1 MRLKHEFEIIT
12 DKTSYFKAFVNV
24 LKYRSPHIHLDY
36 EMGIILSGEL
46 IIRID
51 DVQHTL
57 SQGDILCLNPCEIHE
72 LEAIDQVTLLL
83 LQVNPSYFH
92 SIYPAM
98 QNIIFTREFVKAD
111 NNNPTYISLK
121 NEMYDFASTY
131 MKKEEKYELKCA
143 GLLNFMF
150 CDILELFPQEK
161 VSSEMRT
168 SARYKADRIRRIA
181 DYLEKNY
188 PEKIKLSDLAES
200 ENITVTHM
208 SHFFTDNFH
217 MTFQDYLTKLRCEK
231 ARSLL
236 LMTDLSLFDISFSCG
251 FSDPKYF
258 NKGFIKQY
266 NCSPR
271 EYRNNFGHEKLD
283 VQQASML
290 TTQQIMSDKTSL
302 VILSRFINSKTG

>member
-1 MRLKHEFEIIT
+1 MRNKHEFEIIT
-12 DKTSYFKAFVNV
+12 DKTSYFKSFVNV

-36 EMGIILSGEL
+36 EMGIILNGEL
-46 IIRID
+46 IIRIED
-51 DVQHTL
+51 QEYL
-57 SQGDILCLNPCEIHE
+57 LAPGDILCLNPCEIHE
-72 LEAIDQVTLLL
+72 LEATNQVTLLL
-83 LQVNPSYFH
+83 LQVNPAYFH
-92 SIYPAM
+92 RLYPAM
-98 QNIIFTREFVKAD
+98 QNIIFTKEYIKAD
-111 NNNPTYISLK
+111 DTNPTYLNLK
-121 NEMYDFASTY
+121 EEMYKFASTY
-131 MKKEEKYELKCA
+131 MKKEDKYELKCA

-150 CDILELFPQEK
+150 CDILELFPQER
-161 VSSEMRT
+161 VSSEMQN
-168 SARYKADRIRRIA
+168 SARNKADRIRRIA

-188 PEKIKLSDLAES
+188 SEKIKLSDLADL

-258 NKGFIKQY
+258 NKGFLKQY
-266 NCSPR
+266 NCSPK
-271 EYRNNFGHEKLD
+271 EYRSNFGHEKLD

-302 VILSRFINSKTG
+302 VILSKYVS